1 MDDPMR
7 LRSLV
12 LLAVGALT
20 LTACA
25 TAKDS
30 HLKDGY
36 RLLSG
41 DEIQALHI
49 DRTYEVELASGR
61 SAVAFYA
68 ANGRS
73 TYTRSDGRANIGVW
87 EIRGDHVC
95 YIYQAVPGTEENCHS
110 MAEKEGRYVF
120 FKEFHG
126 KNGDLSAEVV
136 SITPGNVKNLP
147 LE

>member
-1 MDDPMR
+1 MPK
-7 LRSLV
+7 LKLAAFAATAL
-12 LLAVGALT
+12 LLA
-20 LTACA
+20 ACA

-30 HLKDGY
+30 YLKDGY

-41 DEIQALHI
+41 DEIRALHL
-49 DRTYEVELASGR
+49 DRTYEVKLASGR
-61 SAVAFYA
+61 TAVAFYA

-73 TYTRSDGRANIGVW
+73 TYRRSDGRANVGVW

-95 YIYQAVPGTEENCHS
+95 YVYQAVPGTEENCHS
-110 MAEKEGRYVF
+110 LAEKDGRYVF

-126 KNGDLSAEVV
+126 KNGELSAEVI
-136 SITPGNVKNLP
+136 SITPGNVKSLP